1 MASSDDRTSLYSLP
15 KRGARWAWRKYKH
28 LNIYSKLFLWLLML
42 FYAAII
48 ATFIVLK
55 PSRIAQWFYDRGTD
69 LAQLR
74 FGWLAI
80 GALIVAISFPPLVGH
95 TTATTLCGFAYG
107 MKGFFISAA
116 ASLIGSG
123 LVFVVLRLLFSRRLK
138 TWASQNDKWQALES
152 VVRAKGLPLIV
163 LIRIS
168 PFPPWVYS
176 NTLFASIE
184 PVKLW
189 QFLFATVFVFPKL
202 LLHTFIGS
210 RMAALADG
218 DQRSHMDPQTKAIN
232 AALIAG
238 GVLIAIIASWSVYT
252 LVTKHI
258 RHLDGLPPDVDEQAA
273 RAIEDF
279 DEEAPLLSPKS
290 FDEERPIFLRD
301 DSGERRPASP

>member
-1 MASSDDRTSLYSLP
+1 MGLAEVQALEYLEQ
-15 KRGARWAWRKYKH
+15 GV
-28 LNIYSKLFLWLLML
+28 LWLLML

-48 ATFIVLK
+48 ATFIILK

-74 FGWLAI
+74 LGWLAI
-80 GALIVAISFPPLVGH
+80 GALMVAVSFPPLIGH
-95 TTATTLCGFAYG
+95 TTITTLCGFAYG
-107 MKGFFISAA
+107 MKGFFISAVG
-116 ASLIGSG
+116 SLVGSA
-123 LVFVVLRLLFSRRLK
+123 LVFVALRLLFSRRLK
-138 TWASQNDKWQALES
+138 AWASQNEKWQALES

-163 LIRIS
+163 LIRVS

-189 QFLFATVFVFPKL
+189 QFLFATIFVFPKL

-238 GVLIAIIASWSVYT
+238 GIILAALASYAVYT
-252 LVTKHI
+252 AVTGHI
-258 RHLDGLPPDVDEQAA
+258 RHLDGLPADVDERAA

-290 FDEERPIFLRD
+290 FDGDRPIFLRD
-301 DSGERRPASP
+301 EEEEGEER